1 MLTKPIWVLYKFPH
15 GGFKQMKT
23 KDLITIWGAPEPP
36 RLAPKQFSIRLP
48 MLVSAKIS
56 ALCEMYPKKTKT
68 EIIGD
73 LLTTALDQLEQ
84 DLPSVQGRPVGDDPE
99 TGETIYEDIGMCAS
113 FRRKTE
119 KYLREIEKEA
129 GITDPIPYVTNCCC

>member
-1 MLTKPIWVLYKFPH
+1 MLTKPDKVLYKFLQ
-15 GGFKQMKT
+15 GDFYMKT

-73 LLTTALDQLEQ
+73 LLTTALDQLEDGFPTVEGQ
-84 DLPSVQGRPVGDDPE
+84 YIGDHPE
-99 TGETIYEDIGMCAS
+99 TGESIHEDIGKGGT
-113 FRRKTE
+113 FRRLAE
-119 KYLREIEKEA
+119 KHLREIEKEA
-129 GITDPIPYVTNCCC
+129 GVTDPMPYITNCCC

>member
-1 MLTKPIWVLYKFPH
+1 
-15 GGFKQMKT
+15 MKT

-73 LLTTALDQLEQ
+73 LLTAALDQLER
-84 DLPSVQGRPVGDDPE
+84 DYPFEQGSHVFDDPE
-99 TGETIYEDIGMCAS
+99 TGEAIYEDIGQGAY
-113 FRRKTE
+113 FRRLTE
-119 KYLREIEKEA
+119 KHLRGIEKEA
-129 GITDPIPYVTNCCC
+129 GVTEPMPYYAS

>member
-1 MLTKPIWVLYKFPH
+1 
-15 GGFKQMKT
+15 MKT

-73 LLTTALDQLEQ
+73 LLTAALDQLER
-84 DLPSVQGRPVGDDPE
+84 DFPTEQGQHVFDHPDTGEAVYEDVGVGD
-99 TGETIYEDIGMCAS
+99 S
-113 FRRKTE
+113 FRRWTE
-119 KYLREIEKEA
+119 KYLRELEQDA
-129 GITDPIPYVTNCCC
+129 GVTEPMPYVTRWHC

>member
-1 MLTKPIWVLYKFPH
+1 
-15 GGFKQMKT
+15 MKT

-48 MLVSAKIS
+48 MLVSAKVS

-73 LLTTALDQLEQ
+73 LLTTALDQLER
-84 DLPSVQGRPVGDDPE
+84 DFPPVQGRAIGDHPE
-99 TGETIYEDIGMCAS
+99 TGETMYEDVGKGAS
-113 FRRKTE
+113 FRRLTE
-119 KYLREIEKEA
+119 KHLREIEKDA
-129 GITDPIPYVTNCCC
+129 GITDPMPYFTDWE